1 MGMPSIDVVFTEKA
15 NTSIR
20 MAERGIM
27 AIAVKDAS
35 QVENGQAYML
45 LSAADIPETLS
56 DENKSYIERGFIGYV
71 NPPRKIYLYVLP
83 EAVENLNEALAYFE
97 TVRFDYLVGPPDL
110 EETEAEE
117 VEKWIK
123 AQWGNDSTP
132 RAVLPHKAS
141 DFAPIVNFT
150 TDEIKAG
157 DDTYTAAQYCSR
169 MAGMICGTP
178 LTISCTSAP
187 LPEVEDVKRMT
198 RSEMDTAVDNGEFI
212 IWHDGEKVKIGR
224 GVTSLKTVTERQ
236 GVSYKKIKIIDT
248 ISQIKTDLKLTL
260 QDTYQGKYPNSYDNK
275 CLLITALQ
283 NYFSVMEQEGILQA
297 GFSTVEIDID
307 KQLAYLREN
316 GVDVESMSEDEI
328 KKAATGS
335 HVFLKASIHILDA
348 IEDIAIEI
356 TI

>member
-1 MGMPSIDVVFTEKA
+1 MGMPSIDIVFTKKA
-15 NTSIR
+15 NTSIQ

-27 AIAVKDAS
+27 AIVVKDAS
-35 QVENGQAYML
+35 QEESGQAHTL
-45 LSAADIPETLS
+45 LSAADIPEALS
-56 DENKSYIERGFIGYV
+56 DENKTYLERGFIGYV
-71 NPPRKIYLYVLP
+71 NPPRKIFLYVLP
-83 EAVENLNEALAYFE
+83 EAAENLSKAMAYFE

-110 EETEAEE
+110 NETGAAE

-123 AQWGNDSTP
+123 AQWENDSTP
-132 RAVLPHKAS
+132 RAVLPHKDS

-187 LPEVEDVKRMT
+187 LPEVEDVKRLT
-198 RSEMDTAVDNGEFI
+198 KSEMDTAVDNGELI

-224 GVTSLKTVTERQ
+224 GVTSLKTVTEKQ
-236 GVSYKKIKIIDT
+236 GVSYKKIKIVDT
-248 ISQIKTDLKLTL
+248 ISQIKTDLKLTI
-260 QDTYQGKYPNSYDNK
+260 QDTYQGKYPNSYDSK
-275 CLLITALQ
+275 CLLITEIQ
-283 NYFSVMEQEGILQA
+283 NYFAAMEQEGILQA
-297 GFSTVEIDID
+297 GASTVEIDID
-307 KQLAYLREN
+307 KQRDYLRAQGE
-316 GVDVESMSEDEI
+316 DVGSMSEDEV

-335 HVFLKASIHILDA
+335 HVFLRASIRIIDA
-348 IEDIAIEI
+348 IEDISVEI

>member
-1 MGMPSIDVVFTEKA
+1 MLYLRKSKHIDPDGGA
-15 NTSIR
+15 WDY
-20 MAERGIM
+20 

-178 LTISCTSAP
+178 LTIPARVRRYP
-187 LPEVEDVKRMT
+187 
-198 RSEMDTAVDNGEFI
+198 RSKM
-212 IWHDGEKVKIGR
+212 
-224 GVTSLKTVTERQ
+224 L
-236 GVSYKKIKIIDT
+236 
-248 ISQIKTDLKLTL
+248 
-260 QDTYQGKYPNSYDNK
+260 
-275 CLLITALQ
+275 
-283 NYFSVMEQEGILQA
+283 
-297 GFSTVEIDID
+297 
-307 KQLAYLREN
+307 
-316 GVDVESMSEDEI
+316 SE
-328 KKAATGS
+328 
-335 HVFLKASIHILDA
+335 
-348 IEDIAIEI
+348 
-356 TI
+356 